1 MCKVI
6 TPESRIEKMEE
17 HLTYCEKYQKRY
29 ETAVT
34 DEKKLS
40 IQIKFTE
47 RLDAMKILIT
57 QDFGDSEKIKESVN
71 KFDELFDSLDVKE
84 TYGFKEIWSAIDNLK
99 TAILYDN
106 EE

>member
-6 TPESRIEKMEE
+6 TPESRIKKMEE
-17 HLTYCEKYQKRY
+17 HLTYCEKYQKRF

-34 DEKKLS
+34 NEKKMS
-40 IQIKFTE
+40 IKIKFTE

-57 QDFGDSEKIKESVN
+57 GDFGNSKKIKECVN
-71 KFDELFDSLDVKE
+71 KFDALFDSLDVKA

-99 TAILYDN
+99 TAIQYD